1 LLKRDGARRRPFDPA
16 RASSYPAVVG
26 CDEVG
31 RGAFCGPVVVAAVW
45 FDPIAAPPELLAAL
59 DDSKR
64 LSARERTR
72 VCAMVTA
79 YAHVALAAASAAR
92 IDRDGV
98 RLATLD
104 AMRRAVER
112 LGVGAPVRVDG
123 VDAPP
128 GLPGDVAA
136 VVRGETIVPQIAAA
150 SVVAKVRRDA
160 LMARLGARHPV
171 YRWEVNAGYGTAQ
184 HRAALGRFGP
194 TPHHRRSFRPVAL
207 LGDPA
212 R

>member
-1 LLKRDGARRRPFDPA
+1 VRRGPFDPA
-16 RASSYPAVVG
+16 RAARYPAVVG
-26 CDEVG
+26 CDEGG

-45 FDPIAAPPELLAAL
+45 FDPCAAAPALLAAL

-79 YAHVALAAASAAR
+79 SARVALAAASAAR

-98 RLATLD
+98 RIATLD

-112 LGVGAPVRVDG
+112 LGI
-123 VDAPP
+123 DAPP

-160 LMARLGARHPV
+160 LMARLAARHPA

-184 HRAALGRFGP
+184 HRAALGRFGA
-194 TPHHRRSFRPVAL
+194 TPHHRRSFRPVAA

-212 R
+212 P